1 MAFHG
6 KNFIGAQLSAL
17 GPKAFCGFDPRAGRP
32 LETPFYPATA
42 EEIDRALEL
51 AAEAFPILRAQS
63 AEAIARFLEAIAAEI
78 EGLGDELIAQA
89 SLESGLGRDRLTG
102 ERGRTVNQL
111 RLFAGVVQEG
121 SFVNA
126 RIDPALPDRKPLAR
140 PDLRRMLIPLG
151 PVVVFGASN
160 FPLAFSVAGGDTAS
174 AFAAKNPV
182 IVKGHPAHPGTSEL
196 VAGAIARAVARTG
209 LPEGTFS
216 LLNALDPAT
225 SLALVRHPLAQA
237 VAFTGSERAGRAIFD
252 AAAERAVPIPAYVEM
267 GSTNPVFV
275 LPGALRERT
284 DAIVQGLTSSINL
297 GVGQFCTCP
306 GLIFGTE
313 GEPFRTLQDQLSR
326 AFEAARPATMLHP
339 EILKGYEQSLARV
352 SGVEGIGGKRSQQ
365 PADASKTEATPV
377 LFETDGATWLANRAL
392 AQEVFGPSAIVVRG
406 RSPEELLKIAAALP
420 GTLTATVHGSAE
432 DLEQNRKLVSILET
446 KAGRLIFN
454 GYPTGVEV
462 SAAMH
467 HGGPY
472 PATADA
478 KFTSVGTA
486 AILRFLRPVCYQ
498 SFPNE
503 ALPPELRDEN
513 PRNIWRAVDGQ
524 LTRDPVRRS
533 AGA

>member
-1 MAFHG
+1 
-6 KNFIGAQLSAL
+6 
-17 GPKAFCGFDPRAGRP
+17 
-32 LETPFYPATA
+32 
-42 EEIDRALEL
+42 
-51 AAEAFPILRAQS
+51 
-63 AEAIARFLEAIAAEI
+63 
-78 EGLGDELIAQA
+78 
-89 SLESGLGRDRLTG
+89 
-102 ERGRTVNQL
+102 
-111 RLFAGVVQEG
+111 
-121 SFVNA
+121 
-126 RIDPALPDRKPLAR
+126 
-140 PDLRRMLIPLG
+140 
-151 PVVVFGASN
+151 
-160 FPLAFSVAGGDTAS
+160 
-174 AFAAKNPV
+174 
-182 IVKGHPAHPGTSEL
+182 
-196 VAGAIARAVARTG
+196 
-209 LPEGTFS
+209 
-216 LLNALDPAT
+216 
-225 SLALVRHPLAQA
+225 
-237 VAFTGSERAGRAIFD
+237 
-252 AAAERAVPIPAYVEM
+252 
-267 GSTNPVFV
+267 
-275 LPGALRERT
+275 
-284 DAIVQGLTSSINL
+284 
-297 GVGQFCTCP
+297 
-306 GLIFGTE
+306 
-313 GEPFRTLQDQLSR
+313 
-326 AFEAARPATMLHP
+326 MLHP

-352 SGVEGIGGKRSQQ
+352 SGVEGIAGKRSEQ

-533 AGA
+533 SGA